1 MIPSSIT
8 NISSD
13 RIIQWMNVIREAS
26 DADRDR
32 ILENF
37 WASQLRSKA
46 WLINALKSARFLDEG
61 DVYIF
66 GGWYGVLGS
75 LIKDT
80 FLYRNVYSIDIDPT
94 CKKIGK
100 SLDSRISFITGDM
113 ADFSFVGKSNVG
125 LIINTSTEHVSQSTF
140 NAWMKQVPENT
151 LIILQ
156 GNNYFENEEHIR
168 CSKNLKEFMKQNTL
182 GNVLFSGELDCV
194 QFIRYMTIG
203 YK

>member
-1 MIPSSIT
+1 
-8 NISSD
+8 
-13 RIIQWMNVIREAS
+13 MNVIREAS